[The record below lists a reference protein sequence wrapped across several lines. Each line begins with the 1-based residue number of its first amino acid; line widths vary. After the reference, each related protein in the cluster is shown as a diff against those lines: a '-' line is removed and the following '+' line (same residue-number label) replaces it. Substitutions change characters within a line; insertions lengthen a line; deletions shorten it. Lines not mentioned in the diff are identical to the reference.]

1 MGKQKPKFENSV
13 VYKIYCL
20 DSEITDI
27 YVGVTTNL
35 KSKDYH
41 HRKSCTVEGYTE
53 CNRYVHQFIKSHGGW
68 EKWRIAQI
76 RAYKTKIKNELQL
89 HQKLCKYVRK
99 LKPTLNKYKST
110 ETDND
115 YKKHLENQA
124 NNIQAEMYKEHC
136 KEIYQKERERRTC
149 PESKIKRQPQKQQ
162 NNDTL
167 LKRKGEKVKCEC
179 GSETRRDG
187 MSEHC
192 KTQKHKDYM
201 KLI

>member
-68 EKWRIAQI
+68 ENGESLR
-76 RAYKTKIKNELQL
+76 YEHT
-89 HQKLCKYVRK
+89 K
-99 LKPTLNKYKST
+99 LK
-110 ETDND
+110 
-115 YKKHLENQA
+115 
-124 NNIQAEMYKEHC
+124 
-136 KEIYQKERERRTC
+136 
-149 PESKIKRQPQKQQ
+149 
-162 NNDTL
+162 
-167 LKRKGEKVKCEC
+167 
-179 GSETRRDG
+179 
-187 MSEHC
+187 
-192 KTQKHKDYM
+192 
-201 KLI
+201 